1 MGALHI
7 FNPGNDLA
15 LASGQRYYTPPTA
28 AVTLERAG
36 VWLPLLLGEK
46 GDYILAEKETYIP
59 EELNQH
65 WDHGM
70 NLWNREPVCELKPWG
85 WSQWSMECFKRAF
98 KRRETKW
105 NENLVRNIDIQR
117 IENLS
122 HRRTSIAV
130 HREIKS
136 GLDPIEAFSLNEA
149 ESALHHWKNV
159 VGKSPLSGS
168 GRGVFHGSL
177 KSSDVFL
184 SRCNATISRQGS
196 VMIERELEKIAEFA
210 MLFTMNRKTGVK
222 FTGYSLFETT
232 GDTYS
237 SNLLLPDSEILR
249 IVSRL
254 CPTTNLSML
263 QEQMETIMGNIIGSP
278 VPYEGYF
285 GVDMMIY
292 NDNNTPKINPC
303 IEVNMRSTMG
313 VVSWKAT
320 SRLLHPESRGRFGL
334 STSMKTKNSKPAKWI
349 NGRLAEGYISLSSPQ
364 EELQFYIEAEKSRI
378 D

>member
-1 MGALHI
+1 
-7 FNPGNDLA
+7 
-15 LASGQRYYTPPTA
+15 
-28 AVTLERAG
+28 
-36 VWLPLLLGEK
+36 
-46 GDYILAEKETYIP
+46 
-59 EELNQH
+59 
-65 WDHGM
+65 
-70 NLWNREPVCELKPWG
+70 
-85 WSQWSMECFKRAF
+85 
-98 KRRETKW
+98 
-105 NENLVRNIDIQR
+105 
-117 IENLS
+117 
-122 HRRTSIAV
+122 
-130 HREIKS
+130 
-136 GLDPIEAFSLNEA
+136 
-149 ESALHHWKNV
+149 
-159 VGKSPLSGS
+159 
-168 GRGVFHGSL
+168 
-177 KSSDVFL
+177 
-184 SRCNATISRQGS
+184 
-196 VMIERELEKIAEFA
+196 MIERELEKIAEFA